1 MHFRIV
7 GRFGGDLTGLG
18 ETRMLR
24 PPEKTGGAFVRKNC
38 VKSIRTMNA
47 CGTGSGAS

>member
-7 GRFGGDLTGLG
+7 GRFGGDLTALG

-24 PPEKTGGAFVRKNC
+24 PPEKTGGAFVRENC
-38 VKSIRTMNA
+38 VKSVRTKNVRSA
-47 CGTGSGAS
+47 GSGTS